1 MTKAPRR
8 HSQVSRRA
16 QARRAQRLSE
26 WRVRLGLLLLFAV
39 FAWGSY
45 VGLRR
50 LEMALSAR
58 RRAIERRNAPATAPP
73 AINTPPPRPA
83 GPPRD

>member
-8 HSQVSRRA
+8 HSQVSRRT
-16 QARRAQRLSE
+16 QGRRAQRLAE
-26 WRVRLGLLLLFAV
+26 WRVRLGLLLLFVV
-39 FAWGSY
+39 FLWGSY

-58 RRAIERRNAPATAPP
+58 RRVLERRNAPATAPP
-73 AINTPPPRPA
+73 TTNTPPPA
-83 GPPRD
+83 GPTRD